1 MFARLAVALALALGL
16 AACTATANREPFTA
30 AHVERA
36 AVPGFGDIR
45 RFADATAAEFL
56 STSEARFQLRGLS
69 ARREV
74 HILALSGGA
83 DDGAYGAGFLAGWT
97 ARGDRPVF
105 DIVTGVSTG
114 ALIAPFA
121 FLGPA
126 RDADLKRSY
135 TEIDASD
142 IFEIRG
148 LAGLFG
154 DGLASTGPLREMV
167 ARFVDERMLAEIA
180 AEHRKGRRLLALT
193 TNLDA
198 QRAVLWNLG
207 AIAAS
212 GNPRALDLFRDVVV
226 ASASLPGIFPP
237 VMIEAEVDG
246 RRIREMHVDGGT
258 TANTFA
264 VPWNVARAAAA
275 RRLGAGQRRSLHV
288 ILNGRIA
295 PDFRVV
301 PENTVSIGTRA
312 MATVL
317 RAHGEATLREI
328 AELAADN
335 RVAFRLTT
343 IGPEFRAERS
353 RPFQRDYMNA
363 LYAHGLER
371 GRSGMAW
378 RRAVQD
384 WR

>member
-1 MFARLAVALALALGL
+1 VLARLAAIPLLLLGL
-16 AACTATANREPFTA
+16 AACASTSSREPFTA
-30 AHVERA
+30 AQVERA
-36 AVPGFGDIR
+36 AVPGFGTVR
-45 RFADATAAEFL
+45 RFADASADEFL
-56 STSEARFQLRGLS
+56 SEPDVRARLGALARGRS
-69 ARREV
+69 ID
-74 HILALSGGA
+74 ILALSGGA

-121 FLGPA
+121 FLGSA
-126 RDADLKRSY
+126 RDGDLRSAY
-135 TEIDASD
+135 TEIEAAN
-142 IFEIRG
+142 IFEFRG

-154 DGLASTGPLREMV
+154 DGIASTGPLREMV

-193 TNLDA
+193 TNLDV

-212 GNPRALDLFRDVVV
+212 GHPRALELFRDVVV
-226 ASASLPGIFPP
+226 ASASLPGLFPP
-237 VMIEAEVDG
+237 VMIEAEADG
-246 RRIREMHVDGGT
+246 RAIREMHVDGGT

-264 VPWNVARAAAA
+264 VPWNLARVTAV
-275 RRLGAGQRRSLHV
+275 RRLGAGQRRTLHV
-288 ILNGRIA
+288 IVNGRIA

-301 PENTVSIGTRA
+301 PENTVSIGARG

-328 AELAADN
+328 AEFAADN
-335 RVAFRLTT
+335 RVEFRLTT
-343 IGPEFRAERS
+343 IGRDFRVPWT
-353 RPFQRDYMNA
+353 RPFARDYMNA
-363 LYAHGLER
+363 LYAHGFDR
-371 GRSGMAW
+371 GRSGDAW
-378 RRAVQD
+378 RREVQD